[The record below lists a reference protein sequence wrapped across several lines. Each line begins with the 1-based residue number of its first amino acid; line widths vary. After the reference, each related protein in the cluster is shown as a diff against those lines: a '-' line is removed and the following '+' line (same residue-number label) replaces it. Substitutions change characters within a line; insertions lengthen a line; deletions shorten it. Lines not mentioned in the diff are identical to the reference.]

1 MTNTWITSYRT
12 AQRRPAEVLAA
23 DVTDV
28 RISAATP
35 SAELAALDAMGDDEV
50 LDALRALPEGQ
61 RMVVYYADVEGFRY
75 KEIAAIMDMPL
86 GTVMS
91 RGAPGQKKFARI
103 AVGRRRRARLRGLVG
118 SRGWGCAA
126 AVPDVDERLPD
137 TGQVRL
143 HIGVI
148 CQVGLHFCRD
158 LVARQAL
165 QAGEEVV
172 HVWVGEQ
179 VVRCRRRHPGPHTF
193 EVGRTTVRWVGGGI
207 LIGVRQRER
216 RE

>member
-1 MTNTWITSYRT
+1 MSNWTDDDATVVAIDDQATRFIEDALPLVDQLYRAALRYTRTTADAEDLVQETMTKAYAGFHSFTTGSNLRAWLFRIMTNTWITSYRT
-12 AQRRPAEVLAA
+12 AQRRSAEVLAA

-91 RGAPGQKKFARI
+91 RLHR
-103 AVGRRRRARLRGLVG
+103 GRKNLRALLIEV
-118 SRGWGCAA
+118 AA
-126 AVPDVDERLPD
+126 AR
-137 TGQVRL
+137 GY
-143 HIGVI
+143 
-148 CQVGLHFCRD
+148 
-158 LVARQAL
+158 AA
-165 QAGEEVV
+165 
-172 HVWVGEQ
+172 
-179 VVRCRRRHPGPHTF
+179 
-193 EVGRTTVRWVGGGI
+193 
-207 LIGVRQRER
+207 
-216 RE
+216 